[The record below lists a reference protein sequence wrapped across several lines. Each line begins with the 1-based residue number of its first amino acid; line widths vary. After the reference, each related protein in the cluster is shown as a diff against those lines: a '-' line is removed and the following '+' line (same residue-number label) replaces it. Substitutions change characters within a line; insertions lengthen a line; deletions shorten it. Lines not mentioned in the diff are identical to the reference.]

1 MVLIFIFKRFLSNNV
16 NGLCSSKKRVTMF
29 EYFKGQIINNGIM
42 FLQETHSS
50 EDTFDEWRDDF
61 KGEVV
66 FCTAQQV
73 LAVG

>member
-1 MVLIFIFKRFLSNNV
+1 MAFYLRFLSNNV
-16 NGLCSSKKRVTMF
+16 NGLCSSKKRVTVF